1 MRSELLKMI
10 EHDDFL
16 YYAFIR
22 DGIKG
27 LIEKLQARLSNE
39 PELVKEKEILNFIN
53 KNKYFLIN
61 EY

>member
-27 LIEKLQARLSNE
+27 LTEKLQARLSNE
-39 PELVKEKEILNFIN
+39 PELKKEMEILQYI
-53 KNKYFLIN
+53 KNHKYSLSN
-61 EY
+61 

>member
-22 DGIKG
+22 DGING
-27 LIEKLQARLSNE
+27 LVEKLQVRLNNE
-39 PELVKEKEILNFIN
+39 PGLIKEKEILGFVN
-53 KNKYFLIN
+53 KKW
-61 EY
+61 

>member
-1 MRSELLKMI
+1 MKKELLKMI

-22 DGIKG
+22 DGING
-27 LIEKLQARLSNE
+27 LVEKLQVRLNNE
-39 PELVKEKEILNFIN
+39 PGLIKEKKILGFVN
-53 KNKYFLIN
+53 KNN

>member
-10 EHDDFL
+10 EYDDFL

-39 PELVKEKEILNFIN
+39 PELKKEMEILQYI
-53 KNKYFLIN
+53 KNHKYSLSN
-61 EY
+61 